1 MMNEP
6 EVDDVA
12 FLTGENAKKQVLYTD
27 NSGPDKIRRV
37 VCSKQQAFCVTAIV
51 LSSLLLIAMVAS
63 FARPIPR
70 CPVVTVLPD
79 FGHTTPASTKQVPK
93 AKTGEIF
100 PWHDIRLPPFIM
112 PVHYS
117 LFMHPNLETFE
128 NSGSVNITFQVTMQ
142 TNFIVL
148 HSKELNL
155 SRTAILEGDEKGI
168 PITQRLEYPKHEQ
181 LYIEVDGTL
190 KPYREYTL
198 WIDFRKHLE
207 EKLEGFYISSY
218 KSSGGQKRYLA
229 TTHFEP
235 TAARSA
241 FPCFD
246 EPAMKA
252 TFQLTIV
259 HDEDHN
265 AYFNSEVSQ
274 TAPYGNGLSITVFDK
289 TLRMSTYLVA
299 FVVCDFKPR
308 QTTNPDGINVRVLVP
323 PEQYEQAE
331 FALETAANV
340 LHFYQMFFNVSYPL
354 PKLDMIAIP
363 DFGPGAMENWG
374 LVTFRMTTILYN
386 PSETSSESQE
396 HVATV
401 IAHELAHQWF
411 GDLVTMQWWSDLW
424 LNEGFA
430 SFMEY
435 LGTNHVEPKWKMMDQ
450 FIVSTTQDAMSLDSL
465 ESSHPVMTD
474 VDDPV
479 EIEAIFDAISYKKG
493 AAILYMLEN
502 FLGMET
508 LKKGLSVYLNKYRF
522 KNARTEEL
530 WDAFTQVALT
540 TAHLNVSKIMDTWT
554 RQKGYPL
561 IMVTFNHPHVRIRQR
576 RFLLT
581 PPEYDDATP
590 SDLSPYGYKWF
601 VPVTYITDLSNKE
614 NLYWLNMSD
623 GEFLLPA
630 RAKWLK
636 LNINQTGF
644 YRVMYD
650 DGLWNTLI
658 NILHSNHK
666 VFKPADRANLLDDA
680 LTLSRVGILDSALA
694 LNLTRYLEKEE
705 DYVPWETAILQ
716 LEVLDVLMQESPALS
731 LFQKYVMK
739 LLKPVVSALGWQDK
753 GDHLEKKL
761 RSAVLVTSMRFH
773 NEETI
778 SRAKQLF
785 QDWMQQHEKVPPNLR
800 NVVYAA
806 GVKYGSKEE
815 WQFCWKQYQETQVPS
830 EKRLLLTALGNT
842 QDMWQLSQYLNYSL
856 DKNKIRP
863 QDTTLVI
870 AVAARNPVGR
880 LLTWRFVRMNWP
892 QLLET
897 FGQGSFSMDM
907 IISEAISHFSSKFDY
922 DEVKNFFSG
931 VEVGPGMQSLQQSLE
946 RIRANIRW
954 RENTEA
960 SVIQWLQKNVN
971 FT

>member
-12 FLTGENAKKQVLYTD
+12 FLTGNNAKKQVLYSD
-27 NSGPDKIRRV
+27 NSGTEKIRRI
-37 VCSKQQAFCVTAIV
+37 VCSKQQAFCVTGFV
-51 LSSLLLIAMVAS
+51 LIFLLIIAMVAS
-63 FARPIPR
+63 FARPMPR
-70 CPVVTVLPD
+70 CPIVTSATE
-79 FGHTTPASTKQVPK
+79 FRHTTPASTNLIPT

-112 PVHYS
+112 PVHYN
-117 LFMHPNLETFE
+117 LFLHPNLNTFE

-155 SRTAILEGDEKGI
+155 SRTVVLEGDDRTI
-168 PITQRLEYPKHEQ
+168 PVLQRLEYPKHEQ

-198 WIDFRKHLE
+198 WIDFKKHLE

-218 KSSGGQKRYLA
+218 KSTDGQKRYLA

-235 TAARSA
+235 TSARSA

-259 HDEDHN
+259 HDESHT
-265 AYFNSEVSQ
+265 AYFNADVFQ
-274 TAPYGNGLSITVFDK
+274 TASYGNGLSITVFDK
-289 TLRMSTYLVA
+289 TVRMSTYLVA
-299 FVVCDFKPR
+299 FVVCDFKTL
-308 QTTNPDGINVRVLVP
+308 QKTNADGINVRVAVP
-323 PEQYEQAE
+323 PEQLEEAQ
-331 FALETAANV
+331 FALDTAASV
-340 LHFYQMFFNVSYPL
+340 LHFYQMFFNISYPL
-354 PKLDMIAIP
+354 PKMDMIAIP

-435 LGTNHVEPKWKMMDQ
+435 LGTNHVEPEWKMMDQ

-493 AAILYMLEN
+493 AAILYMLKN
-502 FLGMET
+502 FLGMDT

-522 KNARTEEL
+522 KNAQTEDL
-530 WDAFTQVALT
+530 WDCFTQVALT
-540 TAHLNVSKIMDTWT
+540 STHLNVSKIMDTWT
-554 RQKGYPL
+554 RQKGYPV
-561 IMVTFNHPHVRIRQR
+561 ITVRLKHRLVILEQR

-581 PPEYDDATP
+581 PPEYDDAAP

-601 VPVTYITDLSNKE
+601 VPVTYITDQSDKE
-614 NLYWLNMSD
+614 NMFWLNMTD
-623 GEFLLPA
+623 GQFFLPA
-630 RAKWLK
+630 RTKWLK
-636 LNINQTGF
+636 LNVNQTGF
-644 YRVMYD
+644 FRVMYD
-650 DGLWNTLI
+650 EGLWNTLI
-658 NILHSNHK
+658 NLLRTNHK

-680 LTLSRVGILDSALA
+680 LTLSRVGILDSGLA
-694 LNLTRYLEKEE
+694 LNLTRYLENEE
-705 DYVPWETAILQ
+705 DYVPWETAILH
-716 LEVLDVLMQESPALS
+716 LEILDVLMQESAALS
-731 LFQKYVMK
+731 LFHKYMLK
-739 LLKPVVSALGWQDK
+739 LLKPVLGTLGWEDE
-753 GDHLEKKL
+753 GDHLQKKL

-773 NEETI
+773 DELTV
-778 SRAKQLF
+778 SQAKKYF
-785 QDWMQQHEKVPPNLR
+785 QNWMQNGKKVPPNLR
-800 NVVYAA
+800 NVVYGA

-892 QLLET
+892 QLLEM

-907 IISEAISHFSSKFDY
+907 IISETISHFSSRFDY
-922 DEVKNFFSG
+922 DEVKTFFSG
-931 VEVGPGMQSLQQSLE
+931 VEVGSGMQSLQQSLE

-960 SVIQWLQKNVN
+960 SVIQWLQQNAN
-971 FT
+971 FS